1 MRLKS
6 MQQLEDLGVVNY
18 IDLHVWTLA
27 LGGIHH
33 RDKFDTFAWQ
43 SNILNMFEIQ
53 KCWNKISQKDRY
65 LHSKI
70 HCLTLGLLCTAALG
84 TVFFS
89 VYFFLKISLLF

>member
-6 MQQLEDLGVVNY
+6 MQQLEDLGVANY

-43 SNILNMFEIQ
+43 
-53 KCWNKISQKDRY
+53 C
-65 LHSKI
+65 
-70 HCLTLGLLCTAALG
+70 
-84 TVFFS
+84 
-89 VYFFLKISLLF
+89 